1 MLKQNEETP
10 ETRPV
15 VNVAFYVR
23 GMNDKEDGSID
34 AQTGLLTSLVEH
46 RRTQGQN
53 WVTQEKLVDA
63 GKGAYRADRPAYRK
77 LLKLVRSRR
86 INVVA
91 VTRLD
96 RLSRNIA
103 DFVKLVGELDRRGV
117 RLVSLRERIDLAS
130 PMGWLSRIGSF
141 RRTAEKRRLR

>member
-23 GMNDKEDGSID
+23 GMNDKENGSID
-34 AQTGLLTSLVEH
+34 AQIGLLTSLAEH

-53 WVTQEKLVDA
+53 WVTQERLVDA
-63 GKGAYRADRPAYRK
+63 GKSAYHTDRPAYRK

-86 INVVA
+86 VDVVA

-96 RLSRNIA
+96 RISRNIT
-103 DFVKLVGELDRRGV
+103 DFVKLVGELDRHGV

-130 PMGWLSRIGSF
+130 PIRWLSPIRSF
-141 RRTAEKRRLR
+141 RPTAEKRRLR

>member
-10 ETRPV
+10 RTRPV

-23 GMNDKEDGSID
+23 GMNDKKDGSID
-34 AQTGLLTSLVEH
+34 AQIGLLTSLVEH

-63 GKGAYRADRPAYRK
+63 GKSAYHTDRPGYRR

-86 INVVA
+86 VDVVA
-91 VTRLD
+91 ITRLD
-96 RLSRNIA
+96 RISRNIT
-103 DFVKLVGELDRRGV
+103 DFVKLVGELDRHGV
-117 RLVSLRERIDLAS
+117 RLVSLRERIDLTS
-130 PMGWLSRIGSF
+130 PIRWLSPIRSF
-141 RRTAEKRRLR
+141 CRTAEKRRPS